1 MTRTKA
7 VYIGGTRAVLV
18 WCLARYVHA
27 VSLACI
33 QGAYGGATPE
43 TPAPRLSGRHRH
55 RGRRHRMAR
64 PGD

>member
-7 VYIGGTRAVLV
+7 VYIGGTRAVLE

-43 TPAPRLSGRHRH
+43 TPAPRLAGRNRARVGRHRV
-55 RGRRHRMAR
+55 AAA
-64 PGD
+64 GD